1 MKRHLCQLC
10 LLAATT
16 MAAPAAFSESTI
28 VKCVDDAGRVTLT
41 DRSCEAGTATVR
53 LASTPDNNGI
63 TRVDRVTRVNPYP
76 LSAEPGVLPPPRAL
90 QRSSLPMQRVA
101 AKPLASDVATL
112 KAARAQFVL
121 SDVRST
127 PALAGLD

>member
-1 MKRHLCQLC
+1 MKRHICQLC

-28 VKCVDDAGRVTLT
+28 LKCVDDAGRVTLT
-41 DRSCEAGTATVR
+41 DRSCDSGSTTVR
-53 LASTPDNNGI
+53 VASMPANDG
-63 TRVDRVTRVNPYP
+63 VSRVTPYP
-76 LSAEPGVLPPPRAL
+76 LVAEPSVLPPPRAL
-90 QRSSLPMQRVA
+90 QRSHAPLERVA

-127 PALAGLD
+127 PTLAGLD

>member
-1 MKRHLCQLC
+1 MKRHLCQLS
-10 LLAATT
+10 LLTATM
-16 MAAPAAFSESTI
+16 MATPAAFSESNI

-41 DRSCEAGTATVR
+41 DRSCEAGSATVR
-53 LASTPDNNGI
+53 MASMSGNEG
-63 TRVDRVTRVNPYP
+63 VTRVSPYP
-76 LSAEPGVLPPPRAL
+76 INAEPSVLPPPRTL
-90 QRSSLPMQRVA
+90 QRTYVPLARVA

>member
-1 MKRHLCQLC
+1 MKRQVCQLC
-10 LLAATT
+10 LLAAAT
-16 MAAPAAFSESTI
+16 MAAPAAFSESNI

-41 DRSCEAGTATVR
+41 DRACETGSTTVR
-53 LASTPDNNGI
+53 MASMPANDG
-63 TRVDRVTRVNPYP
+63 VTRVNPYP
-76 LSAEPGVLPPPRAL
+76 LIAAPSVLPPPHAL
-90 QRSSLPMQRVA
+90 QRSSVPLERVA

-127 PALAGLD
+127 PTLAGLD

>member
-10 LLAATT
+10 LLAATA
-16 MAAPAAFSESTI
+16 MATPAAFSDTTI
-28 VKCVDDAGRVTLT
+28 VKCIDDAGRVTLT
-41 DRSCEAGTATVR
+41 DRVCEAGTTTVNMT
-53 LASTPDNNGI
+53 STSSNAG
-63 TRVDRVTRVNPYP
+63 VTRVNPYP
-76 LSAEPGVLPPPRAL
+76 LIAEPGVLPPPRTM
-90 QRSSLPMQRVA
+90 QRSSVPMQRVA

-127 PALAGLD
+127 PVLAGLD